1 MGRHWLAVL
10 RVLLR
15 SLKRAQKASPQ
26 LAELGQLHVA
36 MHQTYT
42 SAEPQNLSIIT
53 DFVDQKRGSIQSM
66 VLVFDLQ
73 SRLNCCTADSCSKY
87 VASVLGTWIGDSL
100 LSQGTDGINID
111 RRPIF
116 RIENDSYSRGI
127 QPEVTMVAQ
136 PNISSDGKCLHLSI
150 VIRKERQ
157 SGTSI
162 TSAELYTLFSM
173 AATQASAQP
182 LRNSL
187 EVRMLVVYSRWV
199 QIFTARTTRLYVTS
213 VIQGWNEIA
222 DQMEIYQTSWFNFT
236 DISCQQQILLFALEW
251 IDLQSHSLTNPR
263 APLKEM
269 DPSVQNSKN
278 LKRKYDAVEER
289 SHKRR
294 KGGNVGDRV
303 NEAYILT

>member
-36 MHQTYT
+36 MHQTYAF
-42 SAEPQNLSIIT
+42 AEPQNLSIIT
-53 DFVDQKRGSIQSM
+53 DFVGQKRGSIQSM

-100 LSQGTDGINID
+100 LSQGTDSINID
-111 RRPIF
+111 RLNPTLHSNHLTYVLTYRRPIF

-136 PNISSDGKCLHLSI
+136 PNISSDGKYLHLSI

-187 EVRMLVVYSRWV
+187 EVDCLV
-199 QIFTARTTRLYVTS
+199 FHP
-213 VIQGWNEIA
+213 
-222 DQMEIYQTSWFNFT
+222 DQ
-236 DISCQQQILLFALEW
+236 
-251 IDLQSHSLTNPR
+251 R
-263 APLKEM
+263 
-269 DPSVQNSKN
+269 
-278 LKRKYDAVEER
+278 
-289 SHKRR
+289 
-294 KGGNVGDRV
+294 
-303 NEAYILT
+303 